1 MPLDDEQFVIVVFQI
16 EFVQH
21 RLRRWAEGS
30 ASIRKEFYEHG
41 SLDGE
46 GSKGTTE
53 QKKKRG
59 SDPEGYGH

>member
-1 MPLDDEQFVIVVFQI
+1 
-16 EFVQH
+16 VQH